1 MQALYLQNLVAANYH
16 ADQAAQK
23 AARKRAAAAAA
34 AAPPPQTA
42 PEAHPTAAASPHG
55 CHDVCAAPAGSATV
69 TIIPAGSEGGGAVA
83 NTSYAAQPDR
93 GLSTATAAEGAGLST
108 SAPLNACGVDAS
120 GVVLNVA
127 PPPGEGDAPRSSGL
141 CDVPRSSGLP
151 AARQAR
157 RITSQS
163 GYGSVRQSMRSQTK
177 LYNSSRGDALTETLY
192 LQLAS
197 PRR

>member
-1 MQALYLQNLVAANYH
+1 MYLQNLVAANYH

-127 PPPGEGDAPRSSGL
+127 PPLVRVTRRGAPACVTCRGAPACLLLGRRGGSRHSPATAP
-141 CDVPRSSGLP
+141 CVRVC
-151 AARQAR
+151 AARPSCTTVA
-157 RITSQS
+157 
-163 GYGSVRQSMRSQTK
+163 GAMR
-177 LYNSSRGDALTETLY
+177 
-192 LQLAS
+192 
-197 PRR
+197 